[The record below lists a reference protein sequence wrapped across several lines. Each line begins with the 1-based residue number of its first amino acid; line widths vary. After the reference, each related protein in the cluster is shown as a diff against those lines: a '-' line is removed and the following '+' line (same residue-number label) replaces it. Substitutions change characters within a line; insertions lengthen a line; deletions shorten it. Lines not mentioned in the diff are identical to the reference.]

1 MYNYSP
7 SNPNNE
13 RMKFNSLRNN
23 QNDNINN
30 TKEISNNDDNEN
42 DFTYSLPNKSEME
55 KSIIKIIIFK
65 NQQNLLMEI
74 IIFIIIIK
82 MKIIVGTEIKLI
94 KFIIFFKQK
103 NNIIIF
109 YLYLKD

>member
-30 TKEISNNDDNEN
+30 TKEISHNDDNEN
-42 DFTYSLPNKSEME
+42 DFTYSLPNKSEMK
-55 KSIIKIIIFK
+55 KSILKIIIFK

-94 KFIIFFKQK
+94 KFIIFFEQK